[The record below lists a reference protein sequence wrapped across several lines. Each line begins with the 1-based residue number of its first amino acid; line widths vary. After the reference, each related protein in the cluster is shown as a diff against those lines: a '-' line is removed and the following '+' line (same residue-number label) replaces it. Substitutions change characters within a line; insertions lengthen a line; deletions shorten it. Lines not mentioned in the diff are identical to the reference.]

1 MSRLQALQRWQN
13 KMMAVDQQI
22 NALVDLLNINPE
34 SELLFVVWDLQA
46 AYTKEIEASFGLGSN
61 GWLEWYAH
69 ENGYG
74 AKGLEAGKGENL
86 RPIQTLED
94 LLWVINLN

>member
-13 KMMAVDQQI
+13 KMIVVDWKLDD
-22 NALVDLLNINPE
+22 LVRVLNVNPE
-34 SELLFVVWDLQA
+34 SELLQAVWDLQA
-46 AYTKEIEASFGLGSN
+46 AYTKEIEDSFGLGSN